1 MGYLELLNRF
11 YDLLQRS
18 QVSNNAQLLYYTL
31 LQIDNKCSW
40 SDWFS
45 RTNIS
50 LCGMMGIS
58 ENAMKRSR
66 AELKQMGLIDFKPSK
81 RRGESTQYHICG
93 LGEEGK
99 KDEGKEIK
107 PSFCTVQTDT
117 QMDTQT
123 DTESEEPSFCTVQMD
138 TQSDTQTDTKP
149 DTQSDS
155 INRQRQKPRQR
166 QKQKK
171 DIADAAQETCVQNPR
186 LDAAVKEFVDY
197 RKKIRKPMTSRA
209 VTMLLNRLEEL
220 APGDDA
226 AKIAILDQS
235 VFHSWTG
242 VFPLKE
248 DRGSGRD
255 GQGSSGN
262 EERGSGS
269 SNNRFH
275 NFPPSAT
282 SYDALMQQKLKARME
297 ADGE

>member
-1 MGYLELLNRF
+1 MSYLDLLNRF

-93 LGEEGK
+93 LGAEGK

-117 QMDTQT
+117 QS
-123 DTESEEPSFCTVQMD
+123 DTEPEEPSFCTVQMD

-155 INRQRQKPRQR
+155 INRQRQKQRQR
-166 QKQKK
+166 QKTESPPISPIGRLCEFLSAYPKESNRFLTEREYAALLLTGGVTEDELVQCAQNYAQSCRILGTQKAYIK
-171 DIADAAQETCVQNPR
+171 NAENFLRD
-186 LDAAVKEFVDY
+186 FVFEQFLPGNY
-197 RKKIRKPMTSRA
+197 KKPLPQKPKNT
-209 VTMLLNRLEEL
+209 
-220 APGDDA
+220 
-226 AKIAILDQS
+226 
-235 VFHSWTG
+235 
-242 VFPLKE
+242 
-248 DRGSGRD
+248 
-255 GQGSSGN
+255 
-262 EERGSGS
+262 
-269 SNNRFH
+269 FH
-275 NFPPSAT
+275 NFAQSTT

-297 ADGE
+297 ADGG